1 MSPCSRS
8 PNPPACGC
16 RPRRRDDCAS
26 CCASLSHGGYS
37 SYRTRADN
45 WRGRGRPVRLRAN
58 KPSYCSVAHAKPHR
72 AAAAQSGVSCIT
84 SRGQWKHIYDR
95 ATSLSPS
102 HTSSQQSRDAA
113 AVSTASDGSTVITGM
128 IIEFTKMQGL
138 GNDFV
143 VIDATAHPFSLE
155 PPQIARL
162 ADRHFGVG
170 CDQVLLV
177 EAPRCPGTDFRYR
190 IFNADG
196 GEVEQCGNGA
206 RCFVRYVRER
216 GLTDKTEIV
225 VETAGGIIR
234 PRIEAD
240 GRVSVAIGA
249 VSMGNPHAVLQV
261 NAVADAPVTELGP
274 LLERHPRFPK
284 RVNVGFM
291 EIVDRG
297 HIRLRVYERGAG
309 ETLACGTGACAA
321 AAIGQRWGLLDSDVA
336 VDLPGGRLTIKW
348 HGTDHPVWMTGPAE
362 RVFEGRIEL

>member
-1 MSPCSRS
+1 MACRPISNFAKWDAPWPRCQAWTRCTTSTSGRCRPSTWCCRRTWRFPVSTSGTTACSPCAHCCASATASSMSPCSRS

-37 SYRTRADN
+37 SYRPRADN

-95 ATSLSPS
+95 ATSSSPF
-102 HTSSQQSRDAA
+102 HTSSPQQSRDAA
-113 AVSTASDGSTVITGM
+113 VITQDACSTVSDGSTATTGM

-143 VIDATAHPFSLE
+143 VIDATAQPFSLE

-162 ADRHFGVG
+162 ADRHFGIG

-177 EAPRCPGTDFRYR
+177 EAPRSPGTDFRYR

-225 VETAGGIIR
+225 VEPAGGIIR

-240 GRVSVAIGA
+240 GRVSVDMGAPRFAPRDIPFLATGAAAHYDIDLPGGRVAIGA
-249 VSMGNPHAVLQV
+249 VSMG
-261 NAVADAPVTELGP
+261 
-274 LLERHPRFPK
+274 
-284 RVNVGFM
+284 
-291 EIVDRG
+291 
-297 HIRLRVYERGAG
+297 
-309 ETLACGTGACAA
+309 
-321 AAIGQRWGLLDSDVA
+321 
-336 VDLPGGRLTIKW
+336 
-348 HGTDHPVWMTGPAE
+348 
-362 RVFEGRIEL
+362 